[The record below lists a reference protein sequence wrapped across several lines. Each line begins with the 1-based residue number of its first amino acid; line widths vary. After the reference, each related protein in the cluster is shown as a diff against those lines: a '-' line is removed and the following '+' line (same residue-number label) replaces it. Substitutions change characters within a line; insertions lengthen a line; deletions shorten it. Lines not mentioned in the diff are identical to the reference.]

1 MGEKPVCRS
10 KSLLSTIIVR
20 DKVVYFYRP
29 IGFLTVN
36 IYEPI
41 SDRLDTILFN
51 IHLPTCTCIETL
63 MCQIDL

>member
-1 MGEKPVCRS
+1 MGEKPICRS

-20 DKVVYFYRP
+20 DKVVYFYCP

-41 SDRLDTILFN
+41 SDRLDTISFN
-51 IHLPTCTCIETL
+51 IHLPTCIEIL